1 MTKKILVIDDEAS
14 ALRFAQYT
22 LDRNDYQVLT
32 ARDGLEGLTVA
43 RAENPDL
50 ILLDVAMPRMDGF
63 EVLRRLRMDPKLGEI
78 PVVMLTAMSAE
89 KGESLGMEL
98 GVHHYLAKPC
108 DPELLA
114 LNVKVAL
121 RAQEPPEDYQRTE
134 NFQLGNNMMD
144 IEMGG
149 GIPLGSVAL
158 IEGTSA
164 SGKSVLCQHYAHAA
178 LSSRSRVVYFTFE
191 NSEESLA
198 NQMKSIGLDVAQY
211 VRNGDFCI
219 IPLEEPYEPT
229 DQPTKIEALQP
240 LVLLADKIRQLPLE
254 YNLVIVDAITHLA
267 SCSTERSVL
276 GFLRSCKQVSD
287 QGKTLILVI
296 HASSFDERT
305 LVRLRALCDVHFRLG
320 VEKFAQRLLKTLEV
334 CKVHNAELDT
344 GKIVTFDVKPGFGIQ
359 ISPMNRATI

>member
-22 LDRNDYQVLT
+22 LDRNEYKVVT

-63 EVLRRLRMDPKLGEI
+63 EVLRRLRKDPKLGEI

-98 GVHHYLAKPC
+98 GVHHYLPKPC

-121 RAQEPPEDYQRTE
+121 RSQEPPEEYHRTE
-134 NFQLGNNMMD
+134 NFQLGNNAID

-149 GIPLGSVAL
+149 GIPLGAVAL

-164 SGKSVLCQHYAHAA
+164 SGKSVLCQHYSYAA
-178 LSSRSRVVYFTFE
+178 LSSRSRVAYFTFE

-211 VRNGDFCI
+211 VRAEQFRI

-229 DQPTKIEALQP
+229 EIEALQA
-240 LVLLADKIRQLPLE
+240 LALLADKIQQLLLE
-254 YNLVIVDAITHLA
+254 YNLIIVDAISHLA
-267 SCSTERSVL
+267 SCSSERAVL
-276 GFLRSCKQVSD
+276 GFLRSCKQVSN
-287 QGKTLILVI
+287 QGKTVILVT
-296 HASSFDERT
+296 HTSSFDERV
-305 LVRLRALCDVHFRLG
+305 LVRLRALCDVHFRLS
-320 VEKFAQRLLKTLEV
+320 VEKFGQKLLKTLEV

-344 GKIVTFDVKPGFGIQ
+344 GKIVNFDVKPGFGIQ

>member
-22 LDRNDYQVLT
+22 LNSNGYQVVT

-63 EVLRRLRMDPKLGEI
+63 EVLRWLRKDPKLGDI
-78 PVVMLTAMSAE
+78 PVVMLTAMSAD

-98 GVHHYLAKPC
+98 GVYHYIPKPC
-108 DPELLA
+108 DPEVLA

-134 NFQLGNNMMD
+134 SFQLGNNIMD
-144 IEMGG
+144 IELGG

-164 SGKSVLCQHYAHAA
+164 SGKSVLCQHYTYAA
-178 LSSRSRVVYFTFE
+178 LSSRSQVAYFTFE
-191 NSEESLA
+191 NSEESLT
-198 NQMKSIGLDVAQY
+198 NQMKSIGLDVTKEIGTGAL
-211 VRNGDFCI
+211 RI
-219 IPLEEPYEPT
+219 LPLEESYEPT
-229 DQPTKIEALQP
+229 EIKALEP
-240 LVLLADKIRQLPLE
+240 LALLAADIQQLPPE
-254 YNLVIVDAITHLA
+254 YDLVIVDAITHLA
-267 SCSTERSVL
+267 SCSSERAIL
-276 GFLRSCKQVSD
+276 GFVRSCKQVSN
-287 QGKTLILVI
+287 QGKTVILVI
-296 HASSFDERT
+296 HSSSFDERT
-305 LVRLRALCDVHFRLG
+305 LVRLRALSDAHFRLS
-320 VEKFAQRLLKTLEV
+320 VEKFGQKLLKTLEV
-334 CKVHNAELDT
+334 CKVQNAELDT
-344 GKIVTFDVKPGFGIQ
+344 GKIVNFDVKPGFGIQ